1 MSIEFLRCI
10 YIVYYIQEF
19 LDVNADYRPQLV
31 PAGHIAKN
39 GEQLEWDDSSQARR
53 TYLIYPRVI

>member
-1 MSIEFLRCI
+1 M
-10 YIVYYIQEF
+10 YDIQEF